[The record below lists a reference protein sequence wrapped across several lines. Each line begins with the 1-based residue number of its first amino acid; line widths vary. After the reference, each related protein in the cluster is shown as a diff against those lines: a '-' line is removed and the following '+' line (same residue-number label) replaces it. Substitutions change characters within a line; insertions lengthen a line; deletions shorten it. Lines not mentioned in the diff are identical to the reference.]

1 MTKKTSKTTPAAKKP
16 AATKKKSVSS
26 SEAAKQPCAS
36 ARTATTLAKHFLIRD
51 SVKPECMP
59 AWQAHG
65 RWLANKEGVR
75 FGPR

>member
-1 MTKKTSKTTPAAKKP
+1 MTKKASKATTAARKP

-36 ARTATTLAKHFLIRD
+36 ATKAATLAEHFLLRE
-51 SVKPECMP
+51 SVKPECQP
-59 AWQAHG
+59 QWFAHG
-65 RWLANKEGVR
+65 VWLANKEGVR